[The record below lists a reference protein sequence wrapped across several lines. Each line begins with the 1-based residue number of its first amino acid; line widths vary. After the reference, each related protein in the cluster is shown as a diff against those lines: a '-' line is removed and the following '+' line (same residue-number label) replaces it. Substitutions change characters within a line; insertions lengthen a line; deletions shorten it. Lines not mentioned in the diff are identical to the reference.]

1 MEIQPV
7 DLTALAAVV
16 LGSMVV
22 LIPIMGATLRFAG
35 RPLIEALLQSGLI
48 GRQQQQPSVDQAELA
63 RLTRRVLE
71 LEQALAAQ
79 KNPPIAPI
87 ASPEPVELRRVRNE
101 LTAG

>member
-22 LIPIMGATLRFAG
+22 LIPI
-35 RPLIEALLQSGLI
+35 
-48 GRQQQQPSVDQAELA
+48 
-63 RLTRRVLE
+63 
-71 LEQALAAQ
+71 
-79 KNPPIAPI
+79 

>member
-48 GRQQQQPSVDQAELA
+48 GRQQPSVDQAELA

-79 KNPPIAPI
+79 KNPPLAPI

>member
-48 GRQQQQPSVDQAELA
+48 GRQQQPSVDQAELA

-79 KNPPIAPI
+79 KNPPLAPI

>member
-48 GRQQQQPSVDQAELA
+48 GRQQQPSVDQAELA

-79 KNPPIAPI
+79 KNPPLAPI
-87 ASPEPVELRRVRNE
+87 ALPEPVELRRVRNE